1 MKNRKWINLA
11 IAVII
16 AITLIAVYFLTPL
29 KSFLT
34 VEKVVSLTE
43 EVPVS
48 WVTALAFLLVFF
60 FGGAMLIPIPL
71 MALAV
76 SLVFPTWLSVLIVLP
91 GFALA
96 ATGGYL
102 LGQFVDDSLWGESVT
117 RHIDKI
123 KNKVENQVIYAV
135 MALRIAPTPP
145 FTVTSMLSG
154 MLKVDYL
161 KYVVGS
167 VLGIMPLGLSAV
179 FFGRGA
185 LEMVK
190 EPSGMAASTLIA
202 AVVLTSVFFVI
213 KRHAK

>member
-1 MKNRKWINLA
+1 MKNRKWINLT
-11 IAVII
+11 IAVTI
-16 AITLIAVYFLTPL
+16 AATLLAVYFLTPL

-34 VEKVVSLTE
+34 IDKVVHLTE

-48 WVTALAFLLVFF
+48 WVTALAFLLLFF
-60 FGGAMLIPIPL
+60 FGGALLIPIPL
-71 MALAV
+71 MSLAV
-76 SLVFPTWLSVLIVLP
+76 SLIFPTWLSVLIVLP

-117 RHIDKI
+117 KHIDKI
-123 KNKVENQVIYAV
+123 KSKLENQVIYAV

-145 FTVTSMLSG
+145 FTITSMLSG
-154 MLKVDYL
+154 MLKVDYP
-161 KYVVGS
+161 KYIVGS

-190 EPSGMAASTLIA
+190 EPSGMAATTLIA